1 MPYRTP
7 ERLDAVK
14 AFRHLG
20 QPGFV
25 RALARTAAD
34 WDFDHAVSV
43 PTLPVE
49 ALVEKD
55 LDVRLRVGS
64 GQFGET
70 PMTDLVALS
79 LLIAQACP
87 SVLFEFGT
95 FTGLGTLHMA
105 LNAPEGIVH
114 TVDLRPSERT
124 SISGLDWE
132 ADIDQSAVGSLY
144 QADVDVASRVRQH
157 WGDSRDFDTSELRG
171 KVGFIFIDAAHSY
184 EFVRSDTLKAIELAA
199 PGATVVWHD
208 YHRVCPDVQRVVAE
222 QVPQYAPVA
231 VAGTSIALMRL
242 P

>member
-14 AFRHLG
+14 ALRHVG

-34 WDFDHAVSV
+34 WDFAHAAPV
-43 PTLPVE
+43 PVVPVE

-55 LDVRLRVGS
+55 LDVHLRVGT

-79 LLIAQACP
+79 LLIAQAHP
-87 SVLFEFGT
+87 TVLFEFGT

-105 LNAPEGIVH
+105 LNAPDGIVH
-114 TVDLRPSERT
+114 TLDLQPEER
-124 SISGLDWE
+124 SAISGLDWE
-132 ADIDQSAVGSLY
+132 AGIEQAAVGSLY
-144 QADVDVASRVRQH
+144 QADADTAARVRQH
-157 WGDSRDFDTSELRG
+157 WGDSRRFDTSEMRG

-184 EFVRSDTLKAIELAA
+184 EFVRSDTQKAIELAA

-208 YHRVCPDVQRVVAE
+208 YHRICPDVQRVVAE
-222 QVPQYAPVA
+222 QVPRFAPVA
-231 VAGTSIALMRL
+231 VAGTSIAVMRL